1 MTKKL
6 FSKHQPR
13 SAAGDMRRPG
23 MVIASTIFML
33 LWASGAAAGG
43 EAPQWMHAL
52 TSVPLPAHSNKADAV
67 LLYSETNVTVLSADK
82 IRTHVREAYRILRP
96 GGRELGN
103 VYLWTDSRT
112 KITSLSGW
120 CIPTQGK
127 DYQVTEKD
135 AVDQSPMSV
144 RGYQLMFEDVQ
155 RRWIRI
161 PAPDPGNIIGYEY
174 EVEKQPFFLQG
185 SWQFQDAN
193 PVRESHYSLQLP
205 EGWKYKASW
214 INHAEITPAQSGPN
228 QWQWAVKDV
237 REIEREEDMPPMHG
251 VAGQM
256 VVSFFPPGGAPQH
269 NEFADWDGMG
279 KWYSDLVGE
288 RDRTSPPIRQE
299 VAQLTASKVTQVEK
313 MQAIAQFIQ
322 SDIRY
327 VAIELGIG
335 GWQPH
340 AAPDIFSHRYGDCK
354 DKATLMIS
362 MLREIGIDAYYV
374 IIYYRRDAITHD
386 TPAHQGFNHAI
397 IAIRLPDN
405 LSDASLSATAQH
417 PTLGRILFFDP
428 TDELTPFGSIRG
440 QLQAN
445 YGLLVAP
452 SGGELVRLPEE
463 QSALNGIQRTG
474 KLTLDPDGKL
484 AGDILEQRLGDRAQS
499 VRWAFRTATKE
510 SDRMKPVETL
520 LADSLG
526 TFQITRNH
534 LTNVDQTNQPLGFDY
549 SFTAPG
555 YAQST
560 GDMLL
565 VRPRV
570 LGRKSSGLLET
581 DEPRLFA
588 VEFDSA
594 SRDSDTFEITLPP
607 GYEVTDLAAPVDADF
622 GFASYHSKTEVNG
635 NVLRYTRT
643 FEVKDLTVPVNKA
656 EELKRLYRI
665 IATDER
671 ATVALRK
678 RLEAEHSSASSPQ

>member
-1 MTKKL
+1 MTKRL
-6 FSKHQPR
+6 SFRQRRR
-13 SAAGDMRRPG
+13 SAVSDMRLASIIVA
-23 MVIASTIFML
+23 VICL
-33 LWASGAAAGG
+33 LCIPRTAAGAD
-43 EAPQWMHAL
+43 APTWMHSL
-52 TSVPLPAHSNKADAV
+52 TSVPVPPHSNRADAV
-67 LLYSETNVTVLSADK
+67 LLYSETNVTVFSADK
-82 IRTHVREAYRILRP
+82 IKTRVREAYKILRP
-96 GGRELGN
+96 GGRGLGTLHI
-103 VYLWTDSRT
+103 YFDSHT
-112 KITSLSGW
+112 KITSVRGW
-120 CIPTQGK
+120 CIPAQGR

-135 AVDQSPMSV
+135 AIDLAPMAV
-144 RGYQLMFEDVQ
+144 RGYELVYDTKVRMV
-155 RRWIRI
+155 RI
-161 PAPDPGNIIGYEY
+161 PAPDPGNIVGYEY
-174 EVEKQPFFLQG
+174 EMEEQPFFLQD
-185 SWQFQDAN
+185 SWHFQDTN

-214 INHAEITPAQSGPN
+214 INHAEIAPTQGGPN
-228 QWQWAVKDV
+228 QWQWAVYDV
-237 REIEREEDMPPMHG
+237 KEIEREEDMPPMRG
-251 VAGQM
+251 IAGQM

-279 KWYSDLVGE
+279 KWYSGLVGE
-288 RDRTSPPIRQE
+288 RDRTSGPIRQE
-299 VAQLTASKVTQVEK
+299 VAQLTASKSTQLEK
-313 MQAIAQFIQ
+313 MQALAQFIQ

-340 AAPDIFSHRYGDCK
+340 SAPDIFAHRYGDCK

-362 MLREIGIDAYYV
+362 MLREVGIDAYYV
-374 IIYYRRDAITHD
+374 IIYYQRDAITHD

-397 IAIRLPDN
+397 TAIRLPDN
-405 LSDASLSATAQH
+405 LKDASLTATAQH
-417 PTLGRILFFDP
+417 SPLGRILFFDP

-445 YGLLVAP
+445 YGLLVSP
-452 SGGELVRLPEE
+452 SGGELVRLPEQ

-474 KLTLDPDGKL
+474 KLTLDPNGKL
-484 AGDILEQRLGDRAQS
+484 IGDILEQRLGDRAQT

-526 TFQITRNH
+526 TFQITRTH
-534 LTNVDQTNQPLGFDY
+534 LTSVDQTNQPLGFDY
-549 SFTAPG
+549 SFSAPG
-555 YAQST
+555 YAQSA

-570 LGRKSSGLLET
+570 LGRESSGLLET
-581 DEPRLFA
+581 DEPRRFA
-588 VEFDSA
+588 IEFDSA
-594 SRDSDTFEITLPP
+594 SLDSDTFEITLPP
-607 GYEVTDLAAPVDADF
+607 GYEVADLAPAVDADF

-635 NVLRYTRT
+635 NILRYTRT

-671 ATVALRK
+671 ATVALK
-678 RLEAEHSSASSPQ
+678 RRLQAVDSRTKAPQ